1 MSDLLKEAIADA
13 KTVRETAI
21 ANAKMAL
28 EEAFT
33 PHLKS
38 MLSAKLSED
47 EVEEGFE
54 DEITAEEMDD
64 DEDPE
69 EAMHDKN
76 RREDDDDEID
86 EMGHEDD
93 EDPEEGMHDKNRRED
108 DDEDMDEGIIEING
122 VKYAPVVEGEH
133 EDEDEMEEGMHDKP
147 RREDD
152 DEEMDED
159 IDLEEV
165 IKELETEI
173 AEAEESDEDLTE
185 GEHEDDEDPEEGMR
199 PKREDDDEVDEDID
213 NLDLESV
220 IKELE
225 TEIAEAEESDDDLTE
240 GEHEDDDEKKD
251 ESVDEEIV
259 VEEDEEDLEEQ
270 SKSSGIGA
278 GDNKVNKASAGDE
291 EDPGKGKEM
300 KESVNAMQKELNEYK
315 EAVTFLRE
323 KLHEVN
329 ILNAKLL
336 YTNRLFKEYV
346 LSNDQKLKIVET
358 FDRAQTTR
366 EIKLVYST
374 LAESFKNGDIK
385 KNRVQESAS
394 QKTGTTKPTK
404 KIITEESEV
413 ANRFKKLAG
422 II

>member
-38 MLSAKLSED
+38 MLSAKL
-47 EVEEGFE
+47 
-54 DEITAEEMDD
+54 A
-64 DEDPE
+64 
-69 EAMHDKN
+69 
-76 RREDDDDEID
+76 EDD
-86 EMGHEDD
+86 MEDD
-93 EDPEEGMHDKNRRED
+93 EDEKENPFDGEETYGDEDEMRGDHDEMRGDHDEEMGD
-108 DDEDMDEGIIEING
+108 DDEEMEDEDEMREDVIEING
-122 VKYAPVVEGEH
+122 VKYAPVMSE
-133 EDEDEMEEGMHDKP
+133 EDDEME
-147 RREDD
+147 
-152 DEEMDED
+152 DE
-159 IDLEEV
+159 
-165 IKELETEI
+165 
-173 AEAEESDEDLTE
+173 
-185 GEHEDDEDPEEGMR
+185 EEGMR
-199 PKREDDDEVDEDID
+199 EDQE
-213 NLDLESV
+213 LDLESV

-225 TEIAEAEESDDDLTE
+225 TEITEADEEE
-240 GEHEDDDEKKD
+240 DEKK
-251 ESVDEEIV
+251 VDEAKDDEDEKVDEDIV
-259 VEEDEEDLEEQ
+259 TEEDDEDEDKDKTDEQ
-270 SKSSGIGA
+270 STSSGIGK
-278 GDNKVNKASAGDE
+278 GTGVKMASPSDE
-291 EDPGKGKEM
+291 EDPGKGKD
-300 KESVNAMQKELNEYK
+300 KPHSKNESVQLKAELKEYK

-346 LSNDQKLKIVET
+346 LSNDQKMKIVET
-358 FDRAQTTR
+358 FDRAQTAR

-374 LAESFKNGDIK
+374 LAESFKGGSVK

-394 QKTGTTKPTK
+394 LKSGTTKPTK

-413 ANRFKKLAG
+413 ASRFKKLAG

>member
-1 MSDLLKEAIADA
+1 MSNLLKEAIADA

-38 MLSAKLSED
+38 MLSAKLAED

-64 DEDPE
+64 EEDED
-69 EAMHDKN
+69 M
-76 RREDDDDEID
+76 D
-86 EMGHEDD
+86 EMRN
-93 EDPEEGMHDKNRRED
+93 KRED
-108 DDEDMDEGIIEING
+108 DDEDMDEMRGEMDREEDDEDMDEMRGEDPEREEDDEMREDVIEING

-133 EDEDEMEEGMHDKP
+133 EDDE
-147 RREDD
+147 
-152 DEEMDED
+152 
-159 IDLEEV
+159 
-165 IKELETEI
+165 
-173 AEAEESDEDLTE
+173 
-185 GEHEDDEDPEEGMR
+185 
-199 PKREDDDEVDEDID
+199 DEVDEDID

-225 TEIAEAEESDDDLTE
+225 TEIAEAEESDEDSVNE
-240 GEHEDDDEKKD
+240 GEDEDEKD
-251 ESVDEEIV
+251 EVDEEIV

-278 GDNKVNKASAGDE
+278 GDNKVTQASAGDE

-300 KESVNAMQKELNEYK
+300 KESVEAMQSELNEYK

-336 YTNRLFKEYV
+336 YTNRLFKEFV
-346 LSNDQKLKIVET
+346 LSNGQKMKIVET

-374 LAESFKNGDIK
+374 LAESFKNGDVK
-385 KNRVQESAS
+385 KSRVQESAS
-394 QKTGTTKPTK
+394 QKTGTTKPTQ
-404 KIITEESEV
+404 KIITEESQV
-413 ANRFKKLAG
+413 ADRFKKLAG
-422 II
+422 IL

>member
-1 MSDLLKEAIADA
+1 MSNLLKEAIADA

-38 MLSAKLSED
+38 MLSAKLAED
-47 EVEEGFE
+47 EVEEGLE

-64 DEDPE
+64 EEDEMDE
-69 EAMHDKN
+69 MDHN
-76 RREDDDDEID
+76 RREDDDEDMD
-86 EMGHEDD
+86 EMS
-93 EDPEEGMHDKNRRED
+93 HDKPRRED

-122 VKYAPVVEGEH
+122 VKYAPITE
-133 EDEDEMEEGMHDKP
+133 EDEDEDMEEGMHDKP

-152 DEEMDED
+152 DEEMEED
-159 IDLEEV
+159 LDLEAV

-173 AEAEESDEDLTE
+173 AEAEESDEETVNE
-185 GEHEDDEDPEEGMR
+185 ED
-199 PKREDDDEVDEDID
+199 K
-213 NLDLESV
+213 
-220 IKELE
+220 
-225 TEIAEAEESDDDLTE
+225 
-240 GEHEDDDEKKD
+240 DDEKD
-251 ESVDEEIV
+251 EVDEEIV
-259 VEEDEEDLEEQ
+259 VEEDEDEEKKDEVKEQ

-278 GDNKVNKASAGDE
+278 GDNKVTMASAGDE

-315 EAVTFLRE
+315 EAVSFLRE

-374 LAESFKNGDIK
+374 LAESFKNGDVK
-385 KNRVQESAS
+385 KGRVQESAS
-394 QKTGTTKPTK
+394 KKSGTTKPTQ
-404 KIITEESEV
+404 KIITEESQV
-413 ANRFKKLAG
+413 ADRFKKLAG
-422 II
+422 IL